1 MRLIININCYN
12 EEETLPLVLNELPTQ
27 IDGIDQIEVQIVD
40 DGSEDGTAA
49 VAESY
54 GARVV
59 RHKRNR
65 GLGAAFR
72 TGVMTAMERR
82 CDIMVNTDADNQYP
96 SEYIPTLVQPIMTG
110 QADVVIG
117 NRVPWNVKHFGLTKR
132 LLQLLG
138 NAITRRIA
146 GSNVPDTISGFR
158 AYSAEALLR
167 INVFTTYS
175 YTLDTLL
182 QAAKKGLSIVSI
194 PIKTNPPT
202 RESRL
207 FKNAFEHV
215 VRSASDILM
224 VSAIYAPFKFFAW
237 GSVFFLIPAAV
248 LLGRYIF
255 FVLQG
260 NRAGH
265 IQSLV
270 VSTIGF
276 TIAGVL
282 FSLGVIAGL
291 VGINRRFV
299 EDELYLRKK
308 QFYYRQ
314 YDSDIIN
321 NLPSGSSEGQPFVL
335 VEEPSGEETG

>member
-1 MRLIININCYN
+1 
-12 EEETLPLVLNELPTQ
+12 
-27 IDGIDQIEVQIVD
+27 
-40 DGSEDGTAA
+40 
-49 VAESY
+49 
-54 GARVV
+54 
-59 RHKRNR
+59 
-65 GLGAAFR
+65 
-72 TGVMTAMERR
+72 
-82 CDIMVNTDADNQYP
+82 
-96 SEYIPTLVQPIMTG
+96 
-110 QADVVIG
+110 
-117 NRVPWNVKHFGLTKR
+117 
-132 LLQLLG
+132 
-138 NAITRRIA
+138 
-146 GSNVPDTISGFR
+146 VPDTISGFR